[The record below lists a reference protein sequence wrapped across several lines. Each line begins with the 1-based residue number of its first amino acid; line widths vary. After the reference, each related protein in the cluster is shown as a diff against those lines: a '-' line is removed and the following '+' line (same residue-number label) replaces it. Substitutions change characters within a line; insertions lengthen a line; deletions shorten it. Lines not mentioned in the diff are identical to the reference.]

1 MLNKDIYKVIFIA
14 VVVNIIMN
22 MLFRNDCVHN
32 YYIINDSEIDLET
45 DISVSTENTLNNVP
59 IYTSPLPFA
68 QTPMKRPLKNIQY
81 APVAQQFKKD
91 YITGNLQLYPSLPCP
106 KKTSTVQPTSYI
118 SNFAN
123 NNIGKMSIDALFEGC
138 SLNEATM
145 VADYCSNPFNYA
157 LQPDLCFSALKNYE
171 VAQKEYKRN
180 GSDLYAENCEKT
192 QFLGKNG
199 FLPK

>member
-1 MLNKDIYKVIFIA
+1 MLKNKDIVRFIFIA

-22 MLFRNDCVHN
+22 TLFRKDCVHN
-32 YYIINDSEIDLET
+32 YYIINESEIELET

-59 IYTSPLPFA
+59 IYTTPLPFS
-68 QTPMKRPLKNIQY
+68 QTPMSRPLKTIISPKVS
-81 APVAQQFKKD
+81 A
-91 YITGNLQLYPSLPCP
+91 IGGGLQLYPSLPCP
-106 KKTSTVQPTSYI
+106 RKPSTVQPSSYI

-138 SLNEATM
+138 SINQASI

-171 VAQKEYKRN
+171 VAQREYKRN
-180 GSDLYAENCEKT
+180 GSDLYAENCDKT

>member
-1 MLNKDIYKVIFIA
+1 MINKDVYTIILIA
-14 VVVNIIMN
+14 VIVNVIMN
-22 MLFRNDCVHN
+22 TMFRKHCFHH
-32 YYIINDSEIDLET
+32 YYIINDSEIDLKN
-45 DISVSTENTLNNVP
+45 DISVSTENNLNNVP
-59 IYTSPLPFA
+59 IYTTPLPFA
-68 QTPMKRPLKNIQY
+68 EKTMSRPLKTIISPKVS
-81 APVAQQFKKD
+81 A
-91 YITGNLQLYPSLPCP
+91 IGGGLQLYPSLPCP

-123 NNIGKMSIDALFEGC
+123 NNIDKMSIDALFEGC

-171 VAQKEYKRN
+171 IAQKEYKRN

>member
-1 MLNKDIYKVIFIA
+1 MLNKDLVKVIFIA
-14 VVVNIIMN
+14 VIVNIIMN
-22 MLFRNDCVHN
+22 TLFRNDCVHN

-45 DISVSTENTLNNVP
+45 EISLSTENNLNNVP
-59 IYTSPLPFA
+59 IYTTPLPFA
-68 QTPMKRPLKNIQY
+68 KTSISQPLKTVISPKVS
-81 APVAQQFKKD
+81 A
-91 YITGNLQLYPSLPCP
+91 IGGELQLYPSLPCP
-106 KKTSTVQPTSYI
+106 KKPSSVQPSSYI

-123 NNIGKMSIDALFEGC
+123 NNIGKMSIDKLFEGC
-138 SLNEATM
+138 SINQASM
-145 VADYCSNPFNYA
+145 VADYCKNPFNYA

-171 VAQKEYKRN
+171 VAEREYKRN